1 MSAPFSARPPLWLQ
15 TVLIA
20 LMAMVVTA
28 GLFGRWSWQAWTQ
41 PHWLEGDPLEVY
53 ARVKIAGEQPGA
65 ALLDL
70 RSVAALGAPT
80 GADWRG
86 YPAPDRIVFVLTG
99 LLGRPL
105 GLIAAIQLM
114 SAAIFALNAVSF
126 YLCARWLRWR
136 WVWAA
141 ALALTFAFCTYN
153 LRWGITLSFS
163 QTFTLPPLVLLC
175 ARAVR
180 RGPRP
185 TAAWPWLAVGLGLW
199 LAQGNPYLAYFSGFV
214 ATGALLLGL
223 ARRSP
228 GPRLRLVGLFLI
240 VLTAAFLVLNTTHL
254 HHLLTST
261 GGATLVRSLD
271 DVRTYAL
278 RPVEWF
284 IPPADHRMEALGGI
298 GRAYLETRQG
308 RGEFF
313 YNYLGLAG
321 VVALGGLLVTALGR
335 LRRKPRRISDSF
347 LGLVWIT
354 AFGVV
359 GGINF
364 WLGAAGLDIFRAG
377 TRIGI
382 FAEVWVLF
390 FLGSW
395 LTNNL
400 RSGTAALCLA
410 PLLTCAALW
419 DQTPPLAD
427 PSTRVNNRHRWEDY
441 ATLAARL
448 EQSLPAGAMIFQLP
462 AVPFP
467 EAGRVGAMPDYEH
480 LRPSLASSS
489 LRYSYG
495 QLRGSPVL
503 RWARHI
509 GRQTAAPMIEA
520 LEKAGFAALWIDTR
534 AYPDAAADLL
544 AKLHATGRREFTTDR
559 QPPQVRI
566 FLLNPSSAAQLPDFA
581 DPRFSEPWNDAPSQ
595 PALLALEGWY
605 APERKES
612 DTWRWAARR
621 AALGIWTET
630 AAPDAS
636 LRFRLGGPA
645 QSVVVLHLGGRE
657 LLRAS
662 PGPQIHTLRLP
673 LDAGLNRLNWQLE
686 GATFRPG
693 DHDPRELGFMVENLS
708 VSAP

>member
-1 MSAPFSARPPLWLQ
+1 MSASFSARPPLWLQ

-20 LMAMVVTA
+20 LVAVVVTA

-70 RSVAALGAPT
+70 HSVAALGAPT
-80 GADWRG
+80 GADWQG
-86 YPAPDRIVFVLTG
+86 YPAPDRIVFILTG
-99 LLGRPL
+99 LLSRSL

-114 SAAIFALNAVSF
+114 SAAIFGLNAASF
-126 YLCARWLRWR
+126 YLCARWLRWN
-136 WVWAA
+136 WAWA
-141 ALALTFAFCTYN
+141 GALALTFAFCTYN

-163 QTFTLPPLVLLC
+163 QTFTLPPLILLC
-175 ARAVR
+175 ARAAR

-185 TAAWPWLAVGLGLW
+185 SAAWSWLAAGLGLW

-214 ATGALLLGL
+214 AGGALLLGF
-223 ARRSP
+223 ARRCP
-228 GPRLRLVGLFLI
+228 GSRLRLAGLFLV
-240 VLTAAFLVLNTTHL
+240 VLTTAFLALNATHL
-254 HHLLTST
+254 HHLLTSS

-278 RPVEWF
+278 RPLEWF
-284 IPPADHRMEALGGI
+284 IPPADHRMEPLGRI
-298 GRAYLETRQG
+298 GRAYLEAHQG

-313 YNYLGLAG
+313 YNYLGLVGLA
-321 VVALGGLLVTALGR
+321 ALGGLALASIGR
-335 LRRKPRRISDSF
+335 LRRQPRRISDSL
-347 LGLVWIT
+347 LGLIWIT

-395 LTNNL
+395 LTRTL
-400 RSGTAALCLA
+400 RSQTVILCLA
-410 PLLTCAALW
+410 PLLTSAAIW
-419 DQTPPLAD
+419 DQTPPLAE

-441 ATLAARL
+441 ATLATRL
-448 EQSLPAGAMIFQLP
+448 EQSLPAGALIFQLP

-467 EAGRVGAMPDYEH
+467 EAGRVGTMPDYEH
-480 LRPSLASSS
+480 FRPYLASSS

-503 RWARHI
+503 RWAQHI
-509 GRQTAAPMIEA
+509 ERQTAAPMITA
-520 LEKAGFAALWIDTR
+520 LEQAGFAALWIDTR
-534 AYPDAAADLL
+534 AYSDAATGLL
-544 AKLHATGRREFTTDR
+544 AKLRATGRREFVSEQ
-559 QPPQVRI
+559 QPPHVRI
-566 FLLNPSSAAQLPDFA
+566 FLLNPSSAPQRPDFT
-581 DPRFSEPWNDAPSQ
+581 DPRFSEPWNDKPSQ

-612 DTWRWAARR
+612 DTWRWAARH

-630 AAPDAS
+630 AVPEVS

-662 PGPQIHTLRLP
+662 PGPQIHTLRLS
-673 LDAGLNRLNWQLE
+673 LSAGLNRLDWQLQ